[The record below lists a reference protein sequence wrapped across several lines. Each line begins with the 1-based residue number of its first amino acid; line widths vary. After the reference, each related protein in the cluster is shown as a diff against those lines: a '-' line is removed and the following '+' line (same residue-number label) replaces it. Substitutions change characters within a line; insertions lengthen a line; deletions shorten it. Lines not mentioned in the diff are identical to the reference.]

1 MPYTQDTAR
10 RAHICNS
17 KRGVDVEVKLSQEV
31 ADALA
36 SRRAV
41 VALESTI
48 TSSLGLPAPHNRTCF
63 DRVNAA
69 IRAAG
74 AVPAL
79 TGLLDGALIAGVEPG
94 EEERLLNASVKLAER
109 DLPAAIA
116 QRLSAGV
123 TTVSAT
129 VAIAHLAGIQIFA
142 TGGIGGVHRGA
153 EESFDVSSD
162 LGAMA
167 RHPVAVVSAGAK
179 AFLDLAKTLE
189 VLETLGVPVVGYQTN
204 EFPAFWSRSSGLPIA
219 HRAESPGELAAM
231 LRAARAIG
239 WGGGLLIA
247 NPIPEA
253 SEIPADEIAVA
264 IEKGLAAAVAA
275 GARGPAAT
283 PRILAAIADATASRS
298 IPANLAL
305 AESNASLAAA
315 VAVAA
320 AQGDVTAR

>member
-1 MPYTQDTAR
+1 MPCTRAIVR
-10 RAHICNS
+10 RARICSS
-17 KRGVDVEVKLSQEV
+17 KRGDDVQVRISPEV

-36 SRRAV
+36 SGRPV

-48 TSSLGLPAPHNRTCF
+48 TSSLGLPAPHNRICF
-63 DRVNAA
+63 ERVNAA
-69 IRAAG
+69 IRAVG

-79 TGLLDGALIAGVEPG
+79 TGLLDGTLIAGVEPS
-94 EEERLLNASVKLAER
+94 EEDRLLNASVKLAER
-109 DLPAAIA
+109 DLPAAIS
-116 QRLSAGV
+116 QRLPAGV

-129 VAIAHLAGIQIFA
+129 VAIAHLSGITIFA

-153 EESFDVSSD
+153 EDSFDVSSD

-179 AFLDLAKTLE
+179 AFLDLPKTLE
-189 VLETLGVPVVGYQTN
+189 VLETLGVPVVGYRTN

-219 HRAESPGELAAM
+219 HRAESPREIAAM
-231 LRAARAIG
+231 MRAARAIG

-264 IEKGLAAAVAA
+264 IKKGLAAAETS

-283 PRILAAIADATASRS
+283 PRILAAIADATAARS

-315 VAVAA
+315 IAVAA
-320 AQGDVTAR
+320 AEGEVTAR